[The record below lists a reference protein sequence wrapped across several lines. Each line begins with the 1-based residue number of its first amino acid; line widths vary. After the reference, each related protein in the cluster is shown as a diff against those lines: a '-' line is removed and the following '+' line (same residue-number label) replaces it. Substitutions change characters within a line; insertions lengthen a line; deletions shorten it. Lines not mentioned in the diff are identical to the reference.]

1 LRLRSLPLA
10 RPHPWLLCPLR
21 LLLLRLLQQ
30 RLLQQR
36 LLQQRLP
43 GPLRPP
49 RPRRQ

>member
-10 RPHPWLLCPLR
+10 RPHPRLLCPLR

-30 RLLQQR
+30 RLW
-36 LLQQRLP
+36 LLRLP